1 MSGMRKIP
9 RFEESLGA
17 IVLTAKEAV
26 LDPMRPK
33 LAEHDITEPQWRVLR
48 VLNDRG
54 ATDATRLSEIC
65 ILHPPSITRILKE
78 LEERKL
84 VVREPDAHDLR
95 RTLAA
100 LTPEGRDLVKIVSR
114 EVLRLWQA
122 YSERFGSQRL
132 EKLLDE
138 LLALS
143 AAIKGVA

>member
-17 IVLTAKEAV
+17 IVLTATEAV

-54 ATDATRLSEIC
+54 ATDATRLAEMC

-84 VVREPDAHDLR
+84 VVREPDPHDLR

-100 LTPEGRDLVKIVSR
+100 LTSAGRDLVRIVSR

-122 YSERFGSQRL
+122 YSERFGAQRL

-143 AAIKGVA
+143 AAIKEVE

>member
-33 LAEHDITEPQWRVLR
+33 LEEHDITEPQWRVLR

-54 ATDATRLSEIC
+54 ATDATRLSEVC
-65 ILHPPSITRILKE
+65 LLHPPSITRILKE
-78 LEERKL
+78 LEERQLL
-84 VVREPDAHDLR
+84 VRAPDARDLR
-95 RTLAA
+95 RTLAE
-100 LTPEGRDLVKIVSR
+100 LTPDGRDLVKVVSR

-122 YSERFGSQRL
+122 YSARFGAQRL
-132 EKLLDE
+132 EQLLDE
-138 LLALS
+138 LQALS
-143 AAIKGVA
+143 AAIKGVK